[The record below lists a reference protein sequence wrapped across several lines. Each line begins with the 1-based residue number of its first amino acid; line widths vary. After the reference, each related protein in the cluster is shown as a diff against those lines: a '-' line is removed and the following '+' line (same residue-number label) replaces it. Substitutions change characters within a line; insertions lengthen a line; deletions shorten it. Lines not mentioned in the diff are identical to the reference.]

1 MSSQSIQDRIRRLQQ
16 NGDGD
21 DALPVS
27 GAVAA
32 AKARLARSTLDIDSG
47 KPRTVSNIASK
58 FTSEEEAEKI
68 PSVRPP
74 SVPALRERVTGA
86 SSQKNS
92 THSVT
97 ARAQALSDNSN
108 SDGSNPS
115 QVSARLGALNSR
127 ANDNGGVAARAGKF
141 EKAASEDRQKVS
153 GLVSMRSNQLDE
165 KKAPSAPST
174 PLKSRAA
181 LFESDKHKKKE
192 EEPTSS
198 ANAPSRVAAATAA
211 FNRKPNDEAEQP
223 KVGRVA
229 SAAKDRELHEVRT
242 ELSDMV
248 AVSQELLSELAQ
260 LRKGMREMEAT
271 RDGLLKRIEKLEKKA
286 K

>member
-32 AKARLARSTLDIDSG
+32 AKARLARSSQDDDLG

-58 FTSEEEAEKI
+58 FASDAKVEKSTST
-68 PSVRPP
+68 RPP
-74 SVPALRERVTGA
+74 SVSALRERVTAA
-86 SSQKNS
+86 SSSGKDPTQ
-92 THSVT
+92 SVT
-97 ARAQALSDNSN
+97 ARAAALSGN
-108 SDGSNPS
+108 SDNPTNTA
-115 QVSARLGALNSR
+115 QVSARLGALNSH

-153 GLVSMRSNQLDE
+153 GLVSVRSNQLDE
-165 KKAPSAPST
+165 KQAPSAPST

-181 LFESDKHKKKE
+181 LFEGEKAKQKE
-192 EEPTSS
+192 EPVAGT
-198 ANAPSRVAAATAA
+198 NAPSRVAAATAA
-211 FNRKPNDEAEQP
+211 FDRKPTQVDEQP
-223 KVGRVA
+223 AVGRVA
-229 SAAKDRELHEVRT
+229 SAAKDREMHEVRT

-248 AVSQELLSELAQ
+248 AVTQELLSELAQ

-271 RDGLLKRIEKLEKKA
+271 RDVLLKRIDKLEKKA
-286 K
+286 R